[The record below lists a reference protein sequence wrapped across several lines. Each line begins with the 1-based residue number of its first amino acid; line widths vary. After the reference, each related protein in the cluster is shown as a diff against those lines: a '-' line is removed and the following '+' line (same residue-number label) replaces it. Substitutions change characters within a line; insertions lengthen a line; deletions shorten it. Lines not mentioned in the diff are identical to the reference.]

1 MADVSD
7 CRRVG
12 VTVPA
17 MDSTLERKLYHD
29 GIQLF
34 NGHEFFDAHEAWEE
48 AWHMAVG
55 VKHDF
60 YQGMIQ
66 CAVALE
72 HYRRS
77 NPRGVVSLY
86 RTYRPK
92 FANVPPVFM
101 GLEVSAFLSAMRE
114 ALRPV
119 IESDP
124 LPEKGAIELDPSRVP
139 RIELKYDPFETGEA
153 AKYSSPAT
161 F

>member
-1 MADVSD
+1 MNAD
-7 CRRVG
+7 
-12 VTVPA
+12 T
-17 MDSTLERKLYHD
+17 ERKLYLE

-34 NGHEFFDAHEAWEE
+34 NEREYFDAHEAWEDV
-48 AWHMAVG
+48 WHMAYG
-55 VKHDF
+55 IKHDF

-86 RTYRPK
+86 KSYQPK
-92 FANVPPVFM
+92 FEQVPPAFM
-101 GLEVSAFLSAMRE
+101 GLDVTKFLADMRD

-119 IESDP
+119 IEADP
-124 LPEKGAIELDPSRVP
+124 LPEKGEIDLDLTRVP
-139 RIELKYDPFETGEA
+139 TITLSYDPFENGEA
-153 AKYSSPAT
+153 QYFSKPAK